1 MVSSAARLHAVL
13 VSCGVQLL
21 CKVGGGGGGA
31 PRLPHGGAVPSGAT
45 GKAPSTLAEHRE
57 VLEPHMQ
64 TYVGGFSRHRPLP
77 NPQWSL
83 STR

>member
-21 CKVGGGGGGA
+21 CTAGA
-31 PRLPHGGAVPSGAT
+31 GRVARLPHGGAVPSGAT

-83 STR
+83 SIR